1 MKIAI
6 VGTGIAGN
14 VAAYHLSRE
23 HQVTVFE
30 ANHYVGGHTHTHD
43 IEWNGRNYALDSGFI
58 VFNYKTYPHFTKLL
72 ADLDVS
78 VQPSS
83 MSFSVRCER
92 SGLEYNG
99 TTLNTLFAQRRN
111 LLRPSFYR
119 MIRDILRFN
128 REAPQFLARPDMTT
142 TLEQYLTQGRYCD
155 EFIDRYLI
163 PMGAAIWSADPSQM
177 SVMPAQ
183 FFIRFFHNH
192 GMLSVDNRPTWHVI
206 QGGSK
211 EYVRKLTA
219 SFRDRIRTNS
229 PVENIKRNR
238 TYVTVKVLHQPP
250 ERFDSIFLATHS
262 DQALRLLSDATPLEK
277 EVLQPMTYQQNEAV
291 LHTDEAMLPTRRRA
305 WAAWN
310 YHIPAHAQ
318 SRIAM
323 TYNLNILQN
332 IHAPVQFCA
341 TLNDNQKIS
350 PRKIL
355 KRMIYDHPV
364 FTTKSLVAQL
374 RQAEINGINRTYFC
388 GAYWRY
394 GFHEDGV
401 VSALNALEHFRRS
414 QHHAQLS
421 VRRTGTASAI

>member
-30 ANHYVGGHTHTHD
+30 ANPYVGGHTHTHD

-128 REAPQFLARPDMTT
+128 REAPQFLSRPDMTT

-192 GMLSVDNRPTWHVI
+192 GMLSVDNRPAWHVI

-364 FTTKSLVAQL
+364 FTTKSIVAQL

-414 QHHAQLS
+414 QHYAQLS